1 VATPRERSVGG
12 CSITSAE
19 MTEQRYD
26 PKQIEP
32 RWQAV
37 WAQERTWEV
46 SNEPAGMNGA
56 PGSATNSPSPSSQH
70 PKSYVLE
77 MLPYPSG
84 EPHIGHLK
92 VYSVG
97 DAIAHF
103 HRRLGHRVLHPMG
116 YDAFGLP
123 AENHAINTGVNPR
136 ESTAASIASFQRQ
149 FREWGISIDWSREL
163 ATHEPSYY
171 RWTQWIFL
179 QLLHA
184 GLAYRK
190 EAAVKWCPN
199 DQTVLAN
206 EQVVDGCCER
216 CGAEVEI
223 RQLEQWFLRITD
235 YAERLLGD
243 LDGIE
248 WPEHVKTMQR
258 NWIGRSEGA
267 EVMFSCEDLDPARVG
282 GIPIDYPVFT
292 TRPDTLFGA
301 TFFVMAP
308 EHPDVLRL
316 AEGTEHEQA
325 VREYVNQALTESNEE
340 RGAVDKPKTGV
351 ALGRTVT
358 NPVNGEQIPMY
369 VADYVLM
376 EYGTGAIMAVPAH
389 DERDYAFAR
398 AKGLPIRRV
407 IAGASDF
414 PPADFSLTE
423 PSPES
428 GSDSSSQSGADPA
441 SITAAWERSDRSLPY
456 TGDGPLVNSDPRFDG
471 MNNREALAAI
481 VQWLD
486 REGKGHASV
495 NYRLRD
501 WLVSRQRYWGCPIP
515 VVYCERCGM
524 VPVPEEQLPVE
535 LPEIED
541 YAPRGRSPLAAAT
554 DWVTTRCPSCDGEA
568 RRETDTMDTFVDS
581 SWYFLRYCDAAN
593 DEAAWDPAVLR
604 KWMPVDQYIGG
615 VEHAI
620 LHLMYARFFTK
631 ALADLGHLDFQEPFQ
646 ALFTQGMVTKDGAKM
661 SKSRG
666 NVVSPAS
673 IVERYGADT
682 ARCYILFIAPPD
694 QDADW
699 SDDGVEGVHRFLS
712 RLWRLAAE
720 VGGTPSRLREGADG
734 RMRPSEDS
742 PHAASPAGPHA
753 ALPQS
758 AHAPTGTAIEGDDLE
773 LLRKTH
779 WAIDKV
785 STDLRR
791 FAFNTAI
798 AAVMELLN
806 ECSRLREQASTV
818 ALSFALSTAASL
830 LFPFA
835 PHLGAEVYERLTGE
849 RVWEQPWP
857 QADPALLERD
867 EYELVCQVNGK
878 LRDRVSAPADA
889 SPEQLKELCRAAP
902 NVRAHLD
909 GKEVVKEIVVPGK
922 LVNLVVR

>member
-1 VATPRERSVGG
+1 MS
-12 CSITSAE
+12 
-19 MTEQRYD
+19 EQRNYN
-26 PKQIEP
+26 PQEIEP

-37 WAQERTWEV
+37 WAAERTWEV
-46 SNEPAGMNGA
+46 SNDVAAGATEGVSEP
-56 PGSATNSPSPSSQH
+56 PS
-70 PKSYVLE
+70 SYVLE

-103 HRRLGHRVLHPMG
+103 HRRLGRRVLHPMG

-123 AENHAINTGVNPR
+123 AENHAIKTGVNPR

-149 FREWGISIDWSREL
+149 FRSWGISIDWSREL
-163 ATHEPSYY
+163 STHEPRYY

-190 EAAVKWCPN
+190 EAAVKWCPK

-206 EQVVDGCCER
+206 EQVVDGHCER

-235 YAERLLGD
+235 YAERLLND
-243 LDGIE
+243 LDGID

-267 EVMFSCEDLDPARVG
+267 EVTFRCAELGV
-282 GIPIDYPVFT
+282 DYPVFT

-308 EHPDVLRL
+308 EHPDVPRL
-316 AEGTEHEQA
+316 VEGTEHEQA
-325 VREYVNQALTESNEE
+325 VREYVNHALTESNEE
-340 RGAVDKPKTGV
+340 RGDVDKPKTGV
-351 ALGRTVT
+351 TLGRTVT
-358 NPVNGEQIPMY
+358 NPVNGEEIPMY

-398 AKGLPIRRV
+398 AQGLPIRRV
-407 IAGASDF
+407 IVGASEPA
-414 PPADFSLTE
+414 PPEFCAAHPHEPAAHAPDSAEHAPDSAEHAPDSTE
-423 PSPES
+423 HAPGPI
-428 GSDSSSQSGADPA
+428 D
-441 SITAAWERSDRSLPY
+441 TAWERSEQSLPY
-456 TGDGPLVNSDPRFDG
+456 TGDGPLIDSDPRFDG
-471 MNNREALAAI
+471 KGNREALAEI
-481 VQWLD
+481 VRWLD
-486 REGKGHASV
+486 HEGKGHASV

-515 VVYCERCGM
+515 ILYCERCGM
-524 VPVPEEQLPVE
+524 VPVPEEQLPVV

-541 YAPRGRSPLAAAT
+541 YAPRGRSPLAAAE
-554 DWVTTRCPSCDGEA
+554 DWVAAQCPTCGGPA

-631 ALADLGHLDFQEPFQ
+631 ALADLGQLDFQEPFR

-699 SDDGVEGVHRFLS
+699 SDDGVEGMHRFLG

-720 VGGTPSRLREGADG
+720 VSERGAGGEEPPSADVGEEVLAHEEG
-734 RMRPSEDS
+734 P
-742 PHAASPAGPHA
+742 
-753 ALPQS
+753 
-758 AHAPTGTAIEGDDLE
+758 DLE
-773 LLRKTH
+773 LLRKAH
-779 WAIDKV
+779 WTIDKV

-806 ECSRLREQASTV
+806 ECSRLRAQTST
-818 ALSFALSTAASL
+818 ATLRFALSTAASV

-835 PHLGAEVYERLTGE
+835 PHVCADIYDRLNDGQ

-857 QADPALLERD
+857 QADPALLER
-867 EYELVCQVNGK
+867 EVYELVCQVNGK
-878 LRDRVSAPADA
+878 LRDRVQAPTDA
-889 SPEQLKELCRAAP
+889 TPEQLKELCRAAP
-902 NVRAHLD
+902 NVQAHLD
-909 GKEVVKEIVVPGK
+909 GKVLIKEIVVPGK

>member
-1 VATPRERSVGG
+1 
-12 CSITSAE
+12 
-19 MTEQRYD
+19 MTEEQRYD
-26 PKQIEP
+26 PQEIEP

-37 WAQERTWEV
+37 WAAERTWEV
-46 SNEPAGMNGA
+46 TNDPAPPGSVSAPGVSAGGGRGLSAGMGSGYPKVEGA
-56 PGSATNSPSPSSQH
+56 SST
-70 PKSYVLE
+70 PPPTSYVLE

-123 AENHAINTGVNPR
+123 AENHAIKTGVNPR
-136 ESTAASIASFQRQ
+136 DSTATSIASFQRQ
-149 FREWGISIDWSREL
+149 FRSWGISIDWSREFG
-163 ATHEPSYY
+163 THEPRYY

-179 QLLHA
+179 ELLRA

-190 EAAVKWCPN
+190 EAAVKWCPK

-206 EQVVDGCCER
+206 EQVVDGHCER
-216 CGAEVEI
+216 CGAEVEV

-243 LDGIE
+243 LEQID

-267 EVMFSCEDLDPARVG
+267 EVTFRCEELQ
-282 GIPIDYPVFT
+282 IDYPVFT

-308 EHPDVLRL
+308 EHPDVPRL

-325 VREYVNQALTESNEE
+325 VREYVNRALTESGGE
-340 RGAVDKPKTGV
+340 RGSLEKPKTGV

-398 AKGLPIRRV
+398 VQGLPIRRV
-407 IAGASDF
+407 IEGV
-414 PPADFSLTE
+414 
-423 PSPES
+423 PEE
-428 GSDSSSQSGADPA
+428 GDAHG
-441 SITAAWERSDRSLPY
+441 LPY
-456 TGDGPLVNSDPRFDG
+456 TGDGPLVSCGPDFDG
-471 MNNREALAAI
+471 MGNREALTEI
-481 VQWLD
+481 VGWLD
-486 REGKGHASV
+486 REGKGHASI

-515 VVYCERCGM
+515 VVYCKDCGM

-535 LPEIED
+535 LPDVED
-541 YAPRGRSPLAAAT
+541 YAPRGRSPLAAAEE
-554 DWVTTRCPSCDGEA
+554 WVATACPACGGQA

-581 SWYFLRYCDAAN
+581 SWYFLRYCDASN
-593 DEAAWDPAVLR
+593 EERAWDPAVLDR
-604 KWMPVDQYIGG
+604 WMPVDQYIGG

-631 ALADLGHLDFQEPFQ
+631 ALADLGHLDFQEPFR

-673 IVERYGADT
+673 IVERSGADT
-682 ARCYILFIAPPD
+682 ARCYILFIGPPD

-720 VGGTPSRLREGADG
+720 TAERARTGEQ
-734 RMRPSEDS
+734 
-742 PHAASPAGPHA
+742 AGNQEKA
-753 ALPQS
+753 GEEAL
-758 AHAPTGTAIEGDDLE
+758 DLE
-773 LLRKTH
+773 LLRKAH

-806 ECSRLREQASTV
+806 ECSRLREQVTSAT
-818 ALSFALSTAASL
+818 LRFALSTAASL

-835 PHLGAEVYERLTGE
+835 PHVCADIYDRLNDGE

-867 EYELVCQVNGK
+867 FYELVCQVNGK
-878 LRDRVSAPADA
+878 LRDRVQAPADA
-889 SPEQLKELCRAAP
+889 TPEQLKELCSAAP
-902 NVRAHLD
+902 NVIAHLD
-909 GKEVVKEIVVPGK
+909 GKQIVKEIVVPGK